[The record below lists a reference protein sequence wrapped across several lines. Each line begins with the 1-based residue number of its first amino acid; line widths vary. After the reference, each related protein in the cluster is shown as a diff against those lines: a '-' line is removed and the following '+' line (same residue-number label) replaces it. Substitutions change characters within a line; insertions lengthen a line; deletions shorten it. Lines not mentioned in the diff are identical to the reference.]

1 METGFVTTITVDASA
16 AAVFS
21 AVSNVR
27 GWWQGE
33 ISGSNEKVGD
43 TFNYR
48 METFHYSTQQV
59 VELIPGE
66 KIVWLVTDSNL
77 TFTKSKNEWTGT
89 KIIFEITAAGNKT
102 QLRLTHAGLVPD
114 FECYKD
120 CSGGWTSLVQQSLYS
135 LITTGKGV
143 DVF

>member
-1 METGFVTTITVDASA
+1 METGFVTTITIAASA

-21 AVSNVR
+21 AVNNVR

-33 ISGSNEKVGD
+33 ITGSNEKVGD
-43 TFNYR
+43 TFHYR
-48 METFHYSTQQV
+48 METFHDSTQQV
-59 VELIPGE
+59 VELIPDE

-77 TFTKSKNEWTGT
+77 SFTKSKNEWTGT
-89 KIIFEITAAGNKT
+89 KIIFEITEANNKT
-102 QLRLTHAGLVPD
+102 QLRLTHSGLVPD

-120 CSGGWTSLVQQSLYS
+120 CSGGWTSLVQQSLLS

-143 DVF
+143 NVF